1 MSSARR
7 LGIAALALGVAAPF
21 AGDPQRS
28 TRIQIDV
35 DALAA
40 MVAREED
47 HVTALELAAWIHD
60 RKSGLRVIDVRTRAE
75 YQTYAI
81 PGAEHLPLTD
91 IARGRYAD
99 GEVLVLY
106 SEGGAHAAQA
116 WVFLRAMGMR
126 QVYFLRGGLQEWM
139 EDVMHPLL
147 AADASPEAMQAF
159 AATAELSRYFG
170 GSPGIADAAESA
182 AVAGSRAHSV
192 AAPARTRRR
201 GC

>member
-7 LGIAALALGVAAPF
+7 LGIAAFALGVAAPF

-28 TRIQIDV
+28 TAIQIDV

-40 MVAREED
+40 IVAREED
-47 HVTALELAAWIHD
+47 HVTALELAAWIRD
-60 RKSGLRVIDVRTRAE
+60 RRSGLRVIDVRTLAE

-81 PGAEHLPLTD
+81 PGAEHVPLTD
-91 IARGRYAD
+91 IAGRRYAD
-99 GEVLVLY
+99 DEVLVLY

-116 WVFLRAMGMR
+116 WVFLRAMGVR
-126 QVYFLRGGLQEWM
+126 QVYFLRGGLQEWL

-147 AADASPEAMQAF
+147 AADASPEAVQMF

-170 GSPGIADAAESA
+170 GSPGIAEGDATTGNS
-182 AVAGSRAHSV
+182 VAGPASV
-192 AAPARTRRR
+192 PARTRRR

>member
-7 LGIAALALGVAAPF
+7 LGIAAFALGVAAPF

-28 TRIQIDV
+28 TTVQIDI

-40 MVAREED
+40 TVAREED
-47 HVTALELAAWIHD
+47 HVSALELAVWIRH

-75 YQTYAI
+75 YETYAI

-91 IARGRYAD
+91 IARSRYAD

-116 WVFLRAMGMR
+116 WVFLRAMGVR

-147 AADASPEAMQAF
+147 AADASPEAVQAF

-170 GSPGIADAAESA
+170 GSPGIAEGSA
-182 AVAGSRAHSV
+182 TAGNSVAGS
-192 AAPARTRRR
+192 APVPVRTRRR